1 MFWKCPKQTMAKP
14 AMFWKCPKQ
23 TMAKPAKF
31 KLHEI
36 MIVGLKLDSNNFI
49 I

>member
-1 MFWKCPKQTMAKP
+1 MSKTDYGKASHVLEMSKTDYGK
-14 AMFWKCPKQ
+14 AM
-23 TMAKPAKF
+23 F

-36 MIVGLKLDSNNFI
+36 MILGLKLDSNNFI